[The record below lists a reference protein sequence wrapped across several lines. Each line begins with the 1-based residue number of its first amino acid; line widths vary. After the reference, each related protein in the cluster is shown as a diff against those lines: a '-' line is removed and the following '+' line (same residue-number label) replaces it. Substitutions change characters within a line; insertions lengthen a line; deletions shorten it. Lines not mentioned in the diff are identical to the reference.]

1 MFCSKWTLPD
11 LYMVRDVSKML
22 NTKQFYTG
30 SNRLLHLYPY
40 YHALAI
46 YEGVKSE
53 KISPLVE
60 AVCEARVYNCERPPT
75 HLDQEAVQSQIDL
88 QNKYCFKTSSK
99 DYHHP
104 DLVDH

>member
-11 LYMVRDVSKML
+11 LHMVRDVSKML

-60 AVCEARVYNCERPPT
+60 AVCEARVYNCEKPPT
-75 HLDQEAVQSQIDL
+75 HLDQEAV
-88 QNKYCFKTSSK
+88 
-99 DYHHP
+99 
-104 DLVDH
+104 